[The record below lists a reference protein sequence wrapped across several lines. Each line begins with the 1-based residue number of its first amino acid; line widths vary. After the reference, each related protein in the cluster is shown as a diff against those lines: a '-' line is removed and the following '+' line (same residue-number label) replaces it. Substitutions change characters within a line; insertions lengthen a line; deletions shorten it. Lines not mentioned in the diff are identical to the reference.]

1 MSYIFIGGLPVIKNR
16 RSQLAY
22 SENGHSSTT
31 IHEEYESESES
42 KSADLEKLFK
52 EELVDEPDL
61 IASITQIA
69 QQQRRG
75 FVSQVVCLLEA
86 GIKAYLDP

>member
-1 MSYIFIGGLPVIKNR
+1 M
-16 RSQLAY
+16 AY

-42 KSADLEKLFK
+42 ADLEKLFK
-52 EELVDEPDL
+52 EELVAEPDL